1 MIVEKTIAQTKSV
14 PGGTHGEPLGSFT
27 VIAEFQGSELV
38 GKRYEQ
44 LLDIVDVEAGSAF
57 RVIPGDFVTQEE
69 GTGIVHIAPAFGTDD
84 YEAIR
89 REEMAFVNPIDQR
102 GCLQGTNWD
111 DINGVTVFEA
121 NYKIAER
128 LQRSGKGYGR

>member
-1 MIVEKTIAQTKSV
+1 M

-38 GKRYEQ
+38 GKRYEP
-44 LLDIVDVEAGSAF
+44 LLDIVDVDAGSAF

-69 GTGIVHIAPAFGTDD
+69 GTGLVHIAPAFGADD

-89 REEMAFVNPIDQR
+89 REEMAFVNPVDPQ
-102 GCLQGTNWD
+102 GWFHGTNWD
-111 DINGVTVFEA
+111 DINGATVFEA
-121 NYKIAER
+121 NDKIA
-128 LQRSGKGYGR
+128 